1 MKRLAADTATIAI
14 GFVVLVS
21 MAPQFSAYG
30 RVSRVFHLFG
40 WLLLLAV
47 IATVLVFWVATLVEV
62 LRTGPGT
69 QREWWLASLAVVVVL
84 GPIGALAYKLAAP
97 SFARDN
103 NGRCETD
110 AKRRAPIGRD
120 DVGALVPFGVTR

>member
-1 MKRLAADTATIAI
+1 MDGQAKLLCSSIRLGFDKGDTMKRLAAVPATIAI
-14 GFVVLVS
+14 VFAVL
-21 MAPQFSAYG
+21 A
-30 RVSRVFHLFG
+30 FHLFG
-40 WLLLLAV
+40 WLLLLAL
-47 IATVLVFWVATLVEV
+47 IATALVFWVTTLAEV

-103 NGRCETD
+103 NETL
-110 AKRRAPIGRD
+110 RS
-120 DVGALVPFGVTR
+120 

>member
-1 MKRLAADTATIAI
+1 MRFDTGDSMKRLAAVPATLAIA
-14 GFVVLVS
+14 FVVLAS
-21 MAPQFSAYG
+21 MAPHFSAYG

-40 WLLLLAV
+40 WLLLLAL
-47 IATVLVFWVATLVEV
+47 IATALVFWVATLAEV

-69 QREWWLASLAVVVVL
+69 QREWWLASLTVVVVL

-103 NGRCETD
+103 NETP
-110 AKRRAPIGRD
+110 RS
-120 DVGALVPFGVTR
+120 